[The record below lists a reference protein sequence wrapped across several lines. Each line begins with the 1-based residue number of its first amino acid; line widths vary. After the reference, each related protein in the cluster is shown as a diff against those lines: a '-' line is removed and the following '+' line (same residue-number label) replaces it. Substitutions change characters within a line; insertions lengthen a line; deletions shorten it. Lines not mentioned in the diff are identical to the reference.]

1 MYARSKR
8 IVTRAKLMK
17 KVKKIIKILAH
28 CALEKT
34 WCLKTPLD
42 LMFAKNSQ
50 YVNMQAILTNTC
62 ETTHNMAQKALI
74 SVSSN
79 GGVHSR

>member
-8 IVTRAKLMK
+8 IVTRAKHMK

-34 WCLKTPLD
+34 CLKTPLD
-42 LMFAKNSQ
+42 LMLAKNSQ
-50 YVNMQAILTNTC
+50 CVNTQAILTNTC
-62 ETTHNMAQKALI
+62 ETTHSMTQKALI
-74 SVSSN
+74 SVSSK
-79 GGVHSR
+79 R